1 MQAERLRRRA
11 GVRHDGGVSVAG
23 GTGVASR
30 KFALSRTRQTSPH
43 WFPALQPYRRTKT
56 LVDSVNLHRRR
67 AKYASPLL
75 FFLLAVVIPSSRACD
90 LVPESS
96 VVAGCTRS
104 PRSIDHFC

>member
-43 WFPALQPYRRTKT
+43 WFPALQPYRRTKLLLTPSTCT
-56 LVDSVNLHRRR
+56 LVLVIGNIAAQRPGGDEAKPTRRETSTSR
-67 AKYASPLL
+67 PSGGSMH
-75 FFLLAVVIPSSRACD
+75 VVGR
-90 LVPESS
+90 
-96 VVAGCTRS
+96 
-104 PRSIDHFC
+104 